1 MVSISSHVGN
11 RAASCCIIFHPKAW
25 LKHLFG
31 HLGMISFIHHDSRAR
46 ENSEVV
52 INLPTYTHLY
62 IYITVGCV
70 HMCTCSTMQW
80 YVAFWEKPIA
90 WQKHP
95 SLLILNGDRS
105 MGCQRDS
112 WLVVQTN
119 HPEKDEEFVNGMEW
133 RIMEKCLKP
142 PTR

>member
-62 IYITVGCV
+62 IYILQWVVYICV
-70 HMCTCSTMQW
+70 HAVPCNDMLLFGRNQ
-80 YVAFWEKPIA
+80 
-90 WQKHP
+90 
-95 SLLILNGDRS
+95 SLDKNTLH
-105 MGCQRDS
+105 C
-112 WLVVQTN
+112 
-119 HPEKDEEFVNGMEW
+119 
-133 RIMEKCLKP
+133 
-142 PTR
+142 

>member
-62 IYITVGCV
+62 IYIYYSGL
-70 HMCTCSTMQW
+70 CTYVYMQ
-80 YVAFWEKPIA
+80 YHAMICCFLGETNRLTKTPFIA
-90 WQKHP
+90 
-95 SLLILNGDRS
+95 
-105 MGCQRDS
+105 DS
-112 WLVVQTN
+112 KW
-119 HPEKDEEFVNGMEW
+119 
-133 RIMEKCLKP
+133 
-142 PTR
+142 